1 MMAGNSST
9 DSFEHPMPST
19 KPFSLAVYAIVGGED
34 GTILLLRRS
43 LDSKHFKHK
52 WDLAGGTVDPGE
64 SFDVALVREVAE
76 ETGLQIEITGVAGA
90 SGYAL
95 PAVYVVVLFLEAR
108 RTAGEVRLSQEH
120 DGQAWVAPGNLCKM
134 DVADHL
140 RDFIVAYC
148 AKRCSQPEAGRELKE
163 SVL

>member
-1 MMAGNSST
+1 MTAGDSST
-9 DSFEHPMPST
+9 ASFEHPMPST

-52 WDLAGGTVDPGE
+52 WDLPGGKVDPHE

-76 ETGLQIEITGVAGA
+76 ETGLAIEITGLAGA
-90 SGYAL
+90 SEYGL
-95 PAVYVVVLFLEAR
+95 PAVRVISLLLETR
-108 RTAGEVRLSQEH
+108 RTGGDLRLSHEH
-120 DGQAWVAPGNLCKM
+120 DDHAWVAREELCTM
-134 DVADHL
+134 DLTDQL

-148 AKRCSQPEAGRELKE
+148 VRS
-163 SVL
+163 

>member
-1 MMAGNSST
+1 MTAGDSSAE
-9 DSFEHPMPST
+9 SCEHSV
-19 KPFSLAVYAIVGGED
+19 PFGPPLSLAVYAIVGGED

-52 WDLAGGTVDPGE
+52 WDLPGGTVDPGE
-64 SFDVALVREVAE
+64 SFDVALVREVAK

-95 PAVYVVVLFLEAR
+95 PTVYVVVLFLEAR

-120 DGQAWVAPGNLCKM
+120 DGQAWVAVGNLCKM
-134 DVADHL
+134 DLADHL

-148 AKRCSQPEAGRELKE
+148 AKRCSQPEARTER
-163 SVL
+163 

>member
-1 MMAGNSST
+1 MIRCRNGMQTCRRADMIAGNSST

-76 ETGLQIEITGVAGA
+76 ETGLQIERQQLAFRKGYGVDMQG
-90 SGYAL
+90 
-95 PAVYVVVLFLEAR
+95 VEVVR
-108 RTAGEVRLSQEH
+108 
-120 DGQAWVAPGNLCKM
+120 
-134 DVADHL
+134 
-140 RDFIVAYC
+140 
-148 AKRCSQPEAGRELKE
+148 
-163 SVL
+163 

>member
-1 MMAGNSST
+1 MTVGDSST
-9 DSFEHPMPST
+9 ESCEHSV
-19 KPFSLAVYAIVGGED
+19 PFRPPLSLAVYAIVGGED

-43 LDSKHFKHK
+43 SDSKHFKHK
-52 WDLAGGTVDPGE
+52 WDLPGGTVDPGE

-76 ETGLQIEITGVAGA
+76 ETGLAVEITSVAGA

-120 DGQAWVAPGNLCKM
+120 DGQAWVAPENLCKM
-134 DVADHL
+134 DFADHL
-140 RDFIVAYC
+140 RDFIVTYC
-148 AKRCSQPEAGRELKE
+148 AKHCRQPETRLNDKE
-163 SVL
+163 SVP

>member
-1 MMAGNSST
+1 MIAGNSST

-76 ETGLQIEITGVAGA
+76 ETGL
-90 SGYAL
+90 
-95 PAVYVVVLFLEAR
+95 FLEAR
-108 RTAGEVRLSQEH
+108 CTAGEVRLSQEH
-120 DGQAWVAPGNLCKM
+120 DGQAWVAVGNLCKM
-134 DVADHL
+134 DLADHL

-148 AKRCSQPEAGRELKE
+148 AKRCSQPEAGPRA
-163 SVL
+163 